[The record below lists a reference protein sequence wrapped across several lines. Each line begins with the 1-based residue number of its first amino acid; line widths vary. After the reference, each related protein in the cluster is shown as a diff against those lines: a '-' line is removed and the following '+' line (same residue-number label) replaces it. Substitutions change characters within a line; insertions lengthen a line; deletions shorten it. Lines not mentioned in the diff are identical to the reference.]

1 LFILPRVSE
10 PGFTGSLSGYD
21 TGFAHERIGQGGLPM
36 IHMGYHRHV
45 ADIRPLVHDGA
56 DLIDCEVN
64 LSWKNRNQCKIQVYY
79 NNKD

>member
-1 LFILPRVSE
+1 
-10 PGFTGSLSGYD
+10 
-21 TGFAHERIGQGGLPM
+21 M

-64 LSWKNRNQCKIQVYY
+64 HCEWIERDKLFNLVSLQFHL
-79 NNKD
+79 KDRGKHVVRSHVVCIAQY